1 MINTEIKL
9 RNLQKEARALKATF
23 EQAAGKLPLITKTLS
38 FSTSRNAVT
47 ENGFTYD
54 DLERAVVTLATASG
68 ANTLAKLE
76 VSGNYDTLPVVRR
89 IPFSGGARWI
99 VTTNARIDSSY
110 NWTPTT
116 YQFAVQTLA
125 NGTLTAKMI
134 WE

>member
-1 MINTEIKL
+1 MINVEIKL

-54 DLERAVVTLATASG
+54 DLERVVVTIATASG

-110 NWTPTT
+110 NWTPTV
-116 YQFAVQTLA
+116 YQFTVQTLT